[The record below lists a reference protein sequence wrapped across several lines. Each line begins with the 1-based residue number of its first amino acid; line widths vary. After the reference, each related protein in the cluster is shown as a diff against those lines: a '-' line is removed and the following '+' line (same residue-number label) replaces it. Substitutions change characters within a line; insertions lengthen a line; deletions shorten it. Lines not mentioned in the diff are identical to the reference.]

1 MEKTQASKIELIV
14 GDAISIM
21 MQSGVSSD
29 VIGPFAVKFP
39 AKVAQR
45 LATPEPETQAPQDLQ
60 VLIDK
65 AVKDEV
71 AKIMGASAKLR
82 SMVQNSSAKIKV
94 KVGPAQAK
102 TCVLLPKV
110 LVDQAAQQMGGIR
123 KGNELIRQI
132 DELRPVDTSNRSRW
146 LTEELTKALSTKTQ

>member
-21 MQSGVSSD
+21 MQSGVSSE

-45 LATPEPETQAPQDLQ
+45 LATPEPETQPPQDIQ
-60 VLIDK
+60 ALIDK
-65 AVKDEV
+65 AVKAEV
-71 AKIMGASAKLR
+71 ARIMGASAQLR
-82 SMVQNSSAKIKV
+82 SLVQNSSAKVKV

-102 TCVLLPKV
+102 TSVLLPKI
-110 LVDQAAQQMGGIR
+110 LVDQAAQQMGSIR
-123 KGNELIRQI
+123 RGNELIRQI
-132 DELRPVDTSNRSRW
+132 DEQRPADVANRSRW
-146 LTEELTKALSTKTQ
+146 LTEELTKALSAKGQ